1 MKMYHYVAKGH
12 NVFEKGLLSFAKNP
26 NADIN
31 YYIKRSGAK
40 THAGIIKWMESCFK
54 GRSRGI
60 RLFTC
65 PLQWTDK
72 SIRGIKGL
80 VDACDLLEVDIS
92 ALQKDGLI
100 EGVYLKPSVFEPTN
114 PPDIEHWIDEY
125 LVPLNSIQDIDYTY
139 QQTWEKCDDS
149 IGMRMAPLR
158 FYVFVIKGGII
169 PPKYIHLVKG
179 KIK

>member
-40 THAGIIKWMESCFK
+40 THAGIVKWMESCFK

-72 SIRGIKGL
+72 SIHGIKGL
-80 VDACDLLEVDIS
+80 IDACDLLEVDIS
-92 ALQKDGLI
+92 ALEKDGLI

-114 PPDIEHWIDEY
+114 PPDIEH
-125 LVPLNSIQDIDYTY
+125 
-139 QQTWEKCDDS
+139 
-149 IGMRMAPLR
+149 
-158 FYVFVIKGGII
+158 
-169 PPKYIHLVKG
+169 
-179 KIK
+179 

>member
-31 YYIKRSGAK
+31 YYIKRSGEK
-40 THAGIIKWMESCFK
+40 THADIVKWMEKCFK

-80 VDACDLLEVDIS
+80 IDACDLLEVDIS
-92 ALQKDGLI
+92 ALQKDGFI
-100 EGVYLKPSVFEPTN
+100 EGIYLKPSVCEPIN
-114 PPDIEHWIDEY
+114 PPDIGHWIDEY
-125 LVPLNSIQDIDYTY
+125 LVPLNSIQEIDYTY

-149 IGMRMAPLR
+149 TGMRMAPLR
-158 FYVFVIKGGII
+158 FYLFVIKGGII
-169 PPKYIHLVKG
+169 LPKYIKKVDTK
-179 KIK
+179 